1 MKQMNTFQQFIYYFQ
16 HNGSYIL
23 EQFIHHF
30 LISIYGVILA
40 AIVGMVLLQSF
51 K

>member
-23 EQFIHHF
+23 EQF
-30 LISIYGVILA
+30 
-40 AIVGMVLLQSF
+40 
-51 K
+51 